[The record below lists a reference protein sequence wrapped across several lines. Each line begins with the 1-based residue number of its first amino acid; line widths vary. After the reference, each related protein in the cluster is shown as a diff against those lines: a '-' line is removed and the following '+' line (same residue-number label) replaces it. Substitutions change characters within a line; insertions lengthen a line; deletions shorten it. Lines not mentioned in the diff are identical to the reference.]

1 MTIKQLQNNYNK
13 RMKKRKK
20 HGKAVQV
27 IFCRPVSVV
36 AYIFRPRRNR
46 PLCGMK
52 IFNSNQSLKLG
63 RE

>member
-1 MTIKQLQNNYNK
+1 
-13 RMKKRKK
+13 MKKRKK
-20 HGKAVQV
+20 HGKAIQV